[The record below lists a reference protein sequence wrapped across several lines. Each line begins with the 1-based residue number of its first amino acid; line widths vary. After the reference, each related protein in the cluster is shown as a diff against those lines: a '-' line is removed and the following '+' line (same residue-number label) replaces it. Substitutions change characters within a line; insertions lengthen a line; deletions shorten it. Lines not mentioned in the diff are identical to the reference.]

1 MTHPERLAY
10 IEAHHNRMIRCDN
23 PEQRE
28 AYIERILLHR
38 LAVIDEVERIE
49 REHLRQKN

>member
-10 IEAHHNRMIRCDN
+10 IEAHHSKLINCDN

-28 AYIERILLHR
+28 AYIERILMHR
-38 LAVIDEVERIE
+38 MAVIDEVERIE
-49 REHLRQKN
+49 REHLRKMN